1 MVGVSTTGAKGSL
14 AKELIDYAEEYIND
28 FRFYYNSPN
37 RKNHF
42 PYIYRVLLASD
53 DLEKVKQMFSCNTRP
68 KKKAS

>member
-1 MVGVSTTGAKGSL
+1 MVGGSTTGAKGSL

-28 FRFYYNSPN
+28 FRLYYNSPN

-53 DLEKVKQMFSCNTRP
+53 DLEKVKRLFSYNTRP
-68 KKKAS
+68 KQKAS